1 MKIFKYLAILAVV
14 AEDRIRIIILTFWGA
29 REQPRDVNEIKI
41 QILRCRVRE
50 KRIKIRKR
58 MVKRYVPQKQRLQL
72 QLHLQP
78 QLLLSQ
84 LLLLSGIFQN
94 SIRSLDNCIEPVHFN
109 GYWKSLSELEKVIS
123 GSFSSSVAG
132 ESVQIIVNG
141 SDTLTILKKQGNVI
155 SG

>member
-14 AEDRIRIIILTFWGA
+14 AEDRIRMIILTFQGA

-72 QLHLQP
+72 QLRLQP
-78 QLLLSQ
+78 LLPLSQ
-84 LLLLSGIFQN
+84 LWLLSGNFQLIAQFYLAC
-94 SIRSLDNCIEPVHFN
+94 SIYRL
-109 GYWKSLSELEKVIS
+109 
-123 GSFSSSVAG
+123 
-132 ESVQIIVNG
+132 
-141 SDTLTILKKQGNVI
+141 LKTSK
-155 SG
+155 